1 MPAKK
6 LWMKGLETVVGPPL
20 RWFWTGMVSPA
31 AELGEVLTGLA
42 VGGGEKFDEA
52 EKGVE
57 EEGRVLGNVW
67 LRKLGAAKG
76 TGSE

>member
-1 MPAKK
+1 
-6 LWMKGLETVVGPPL
+6 
-20 RWFWTGMVSPA
+20 MVSPA

-42 VGGGEKFDEA
+42 VGGGEKFDEK

-76 TGSE
+76 TASE